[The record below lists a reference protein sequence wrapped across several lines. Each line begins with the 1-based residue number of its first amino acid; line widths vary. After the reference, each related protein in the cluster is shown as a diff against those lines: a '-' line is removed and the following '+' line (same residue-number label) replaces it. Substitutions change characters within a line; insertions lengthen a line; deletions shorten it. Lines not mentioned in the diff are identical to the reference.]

1 MIELNKKMAMEQE
14 EKIRE
19 SLETENE
26 VEKIE
31 ELSD

>member
-31 ELSD
+31 